1 MAINERKWI
10 NLQNGRRFCR
20 EDDGGVTYENAYQGA
35 SMTFQ
40 QEDWL
45 AVVAGVARPDVAPET
60 AAAIAA
66 QLHVQPAPEP
76 VAVAAESTLPPPLE
90 PDLSGLADNPRVD
103 SGDLT
108 PGEG

>member
-20 EDDGGVTYENAYQGA
+20 EGDGGVTYENAYQGA

-76 VAVAAESTLPPPLE
+76 VAVVVDTGLPPALE
-90 PDLSGLADNPRVD
+90 PELPVTVPEPAAPVEDGA
-103 SGDLT
+103 
-108 PGEG
+108 